1 MSLFIYFFVGLS
13 LSVDAF
19 SIALALSAS
28 TGGKVNYLLPITV
41 GIFHFIM
48 PIIGSYISLLFINI
62 LLDKANTI
70 IAIVFL
76 ILALEIYHSKDT
88 QKSLIIDNI
97 LTIIII
103 SVTVSLD
110 SLLVGLALSLKEI
123 NIYVMSFIFSLVSS
137 TLTVIGINI
146 GVKLK
151 NRHHNLANYVGI
163 GILVVLAIKY
173 FVS

>member
-1 MSLFIYFFVGLS
+1 
-13 LSVDAF
+13 
-19 SIALALSAS
+19 
-28 TGGKVNYLLPITV
+28 
-41 GIFHFIM
+41 M

-137 TLTVIGINI
+137 TLTVVGINI

-151 NRHHNLANYVGI
+151 NRYHNLANYVGI